1 MTLATSC
8 PSCGTVFK
16 VVEDQL
22 KISEGWVRC
31 GHCHDVFNALEGLFD
46 LDRRDSALQG
56 LRTLPAPLAEDA
68 PDPHLPFVPNA
79 APRAGGSAAPRAA
92 APTSVL
98 EPPADTSGLPS
109 PPPLAAAP
117 AAAGLPGPALAAP
130 AAGVP
135 QPSSPASVPPPAPS
149 PTAVAAQPA
158 PAPAPAH
165 SPPAAAGVAA
175 LAPAAA
181 QARSLPPDDVYALD
195 AQDTVIVDE
204 HGLPATADESPELD
218 PIRLDGTSD
227 LSPLAE
233 STPASQTDFDRLNE
247 EVQASRG
254 ADALP
259 AFVQEADRAARLNRP
274 VRKRV
279 LWSVVLLLT
288 LLLGVQALLHQRDLI
303 AARCESCAALLSELL
318 PPLGLTLHAP
328 AQIEAVEIDNAM
340 LVQPPGVDGLRLT
353 VLVRNKAQHAV
364 AAPFL
369 ELALTDA
376 QGALLLRRVLS
387 PQDFR
392 RPESLAAAV
401 EETWELELQSAH
413 KKIAGYTVAAFL
425 P

>member
-46 LDRRDSALQG
+46 LDRRDSAMQG
-56 LRTLPAPLAEDA
+56 LRSMPAPLIDDS

-98 EPPADTSGLPS
+98 EPPADTSSLPS

-117 AAAGLPGPALAAP
+117 AAAGTPGPVLAAP
-130 AAGVP
+130 AAAVL
-135 QPSSPASVPPPAPS
+135 QPPSPASVPALAPSPAAMAAPSAPAPS
-149 PTAVAAQPA
+149 PA
-158 PAPAPAH
+158 
-165 SPPAAAGVAA
+165 
-175 LAPAAA
+175 APAAA
-181 QARSLPPDDVYALD
+181 QTRSLPPDDVYALD

-227 LSPLAE
+227 LPPLAE
-233 STPASQTDFDRLNE
+233 PTSASQTDFDRLSDE
-247 EVQASRG
+247 LQASRE
-254 ADALP
+254 AEPLP
-259 AFVQEADRAARLNRP
+259 AFVQEADRAAHLNRP
-274 VRKRV
+274 VRKRL
-279 LWSVVLLLT
+279 LWTAVLLLT
-288 LLLGVQALLHQRDLI
+288 LLLGVQAVLHQRDLI
-303 AARCESCAALLSELL
+303 AARCDSCGAVLAELL
-318 PPLGLTLHAP
+318 PPLGLALQPP

-353 VLVRNKAQHAV
+353 VLVRNKSLHPV
-364 AAPFL
+364 AAPYL

-392 RPESLAAAV
+392 RPEALAASV